1 MIRREVIDRAT
12 TPEGGVVELAREAS
26 GFVLYSDGRVLMTSR
41 TRGSEEAMARI
52 ACHHVSTRPRP
63 RMLVG
68 GLGMGFTLRAAL
80 DRLPADADVV
90 CAELLPAIVEWHR
103 GPLGPI
109 ARRPIDDPRV
119 RVVVGDVAEV
129 IRAAANEPFD
139 AILLDV
145 DNGPI
150 PMTVVENWWLY
161 AAPGL
166 SALHAAVRPEGVLI
180 VWSASED
187 DRFRERMV
195 AAGFA
200 TEEVRVGARTGRRMR
215 RGRGHAHVLWIGK
228 RGAAP

>member
-1 MIRREVIDRAT
+1 MIRREVIGRAT
-12 TPEGGVVELAREAS
+12 TPEGGVVELVREAS
-26 GFVLYSDGRVLMTSR
+26 GFVLYADARILMTSR
-41 TRGSEEAMARI
+41 THGSEEAMARI
-52 ACHHVSTRPRP
+52 ACHHVGARPRP
-63 RMLVG
+63 RVLVG

-80 DRLPADADVV
+80 DRLPADAEVV

-103 GPLGPI
+103 GPLGPL
-109 ARRPIDDPRV
+109 ARQAIDDPRV

-129 IRAAANEPFD
+129 ISAAADEPFD

-166 SALHAAVRPEGVLI
+166 AALRAAVQPEGVLV
-180 VWSASED
+180 VWSAGED
-187 DRFRERMV
+187 DLFRERLV

-200 TEEVRVGARTGRRMR
+200 TEEVRVAARTGRRKR
-215 RGRGHAHVLWIGK
+215 RGRGETHVLWIGT
-228 RGAAP
+228 RGAST